1 MKPRQTAGKRIRE
14 KDRAEKQQLKAERK
28 KLRKLDRDSRS
39 DDFADGE
46 DPDIAGIEP
55 GPQKL
60 DPVLFGLL
68 DPRLA
73 DNSDDVG
80 N

>member
-1 MKPRQTAGKRIRE
+1 MERQQQKLEKR
-14 KDRAEKQQLKAERK
+14 
-28 KLRKLDRDSRS
+28 KLRKQDRLTRPESG
-39 DDFADGE
+39 DDEE

-68 DPRLA
+68 HLDDPVQN
-73 DNSDDVG
+73 D
-80 N
+80 